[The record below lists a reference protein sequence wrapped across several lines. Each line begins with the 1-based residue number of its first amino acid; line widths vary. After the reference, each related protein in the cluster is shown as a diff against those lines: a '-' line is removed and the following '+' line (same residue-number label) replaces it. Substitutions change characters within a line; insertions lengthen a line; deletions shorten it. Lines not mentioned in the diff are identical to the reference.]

1 MTNTQNKNILLH
13 AGQPWSE
20 ETKQRVRE
28 ARKAGV
34 SVYEMF
40 ASHYRNLKK
49 LRNPTD
55 KQKRGFVAQRV
66 ARINTLQKKY
76 EKNVSAK
83 KTLEAVKPL
92 PKKNQEKPVKKTG
105 KVSDEKVS
113 DEKVSTGGGKRSS
126 GAAPSK
132 SQASVKGRAV
142 KVQRPVQRTAQK
154 NTAQKN
160 TAPTTQQPK
169 QNVVVKQLTPEI
181 KATIDIRKLE
191 RSLGR
196 RLTENERGRIKK
208 QYGAV

>member
-1 MTNTQNKNILLH
+1 MTNTQNDNILLH

-55 KQKRGFVAQRV
+55 KQKRGFVTQRV

-76 EKNVSAK
+76 EKNTSSK
-83 KTLEAVKPL
+83 KPLEAVKSL
-92 PKKNQEKPVKKTG
+92 PKNHQSEPVKKQEIPSG
-105 KVSDEKVS
+105 EKTS
-113 DEKVSTGGGKRSS
+113 IGSGKRRSGSARSSS
-126 GAAPSK
+126 GGVASK
-132 SQASVKGRAV
+132 SQTSVKGRAV
-142 KVQRPVQRTAQK
+142 KVRKPVQRTAQQTT
-154 NTAQKN
+154 TA
-160 TAPTTQQPK
+160 QQPK
-169 QNVVVKQLTPEI
+169 QNVVVKQPTPEM
-181 KATIDIRKLE
+181 KATIEIGKLE
-191 RSLGR
+191 RLHGR

-208 QYGAV
+208 QYGVI

>member
-1 MTNTQNKNILLH
+1 MTNTQNENIILH
-13 AGQPWSE
+13 AGRPWSE

-34 SVYEMF
+34 SVYELF

-55 KQKRGFVAQRV
+55 KQKRGFVTQRV

-83 KTLEAVKPL
+83 KTLEAVKPS
-92 PKKNQEKPVKKTG
+92 PKKNQAKPVKKQ
-105 KVSDEKVS
+105 EKVS
-113 DEKVSTGGGKRSS
+113 DEKVSNSGDKRSS
-126 GAAPSK
+126 GSARSSSGGASSK
-132 SQASVKGRAV
+132 SQASAKGRAV

-154 NTAQKN
+154 NTAS
-160 TAPTTQQPK
+160 PTTRQPK
-169 QNVVVKQLTPEI
+169 QNVVVKQPTPEI
-181 KATIDIRKLE
+181 KATIEIRKLE
-191 RSLGR
+191 RLYGR

-208 QYGAV
+208 QYGAL

>member
-1 MTNTQNKNILLH
+1 MTNTQNENVLLH
-13 AGQPWSE
+13 AGRSWSE

-49 LRNPTD
+49 LHNPTD
-55 KQKRGFVAQRV
+55 KQKRGFVTQRV

-76 EKNVSAK
+76 EKNTSSK
-83 KTLEAVKPL
+83 KPLEAVKPL
-92 PKKNQEKPVKKTG
+92 PEKNQSKPVKKQE
-105 KVSDEKVS
+105 KSSDEKT
-113 DEKVSTGGGKRSS
+113 STGSGKRPSGSARSS
-126 GAAPSK
+126 SDSSLSK
-132 SQASVKGRAV
+132 NQSSVKGRAV
-142 KVQRPVQRTAQK
+142 KVQRPVQQATRQT
-154 NTAQKN
+154 TS
-160 TAPTTQQPK
+160 TYTTQQPK
-169 QNVVVKQLTPEI
+169 QNVVVKQPTPEL
-181 KATIDIRKLE
+181 KATIEIRKLE